1 MDEVGTLY
9 CRFIDSL
16 NHRALDDLDRFLAA
30 RVVQHAPEPAVGEP
44 AVGIDAARQ
53 ELARWLA
60 AVPDAHLVI
69 EDLVVEGDHLM
80 ARLRATGT
88 RRESAVGGAPTGTR
102 VNVAVFEAWSVR
114 DGRCVERWLHVERG
128 ACDGPPGTERTQ
140 RAADEP
146 SRA

>member
-1 MDEVGTLY
+1 MDDAGTLY

-16 NHRALDDLDRFLAA
+16 NHRRLGNLDQFLAA
-30 RVVQHAPEPAVGEP
+30 RVVQHAPDPAI
-44 AVGIDAARQ
+44 GIDAAHQ
-53 ELARWLA
+53 ALGRWLA

-88 RRESAVGGAPTGTR
+88 RRERPAVARPAADR

-114 DGRCVERWLHVERG
+114 DGRCVERWLHVDRG
-128 ACDGPPGTERTQ
+128 ACDAPARDG
-140 RAADEP
+140 ADPE
-146 SRA
+146 SGG